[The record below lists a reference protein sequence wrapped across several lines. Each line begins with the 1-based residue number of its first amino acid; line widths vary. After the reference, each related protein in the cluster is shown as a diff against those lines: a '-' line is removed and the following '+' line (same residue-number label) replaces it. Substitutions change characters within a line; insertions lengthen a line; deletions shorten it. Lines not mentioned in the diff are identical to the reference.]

1 MVAGGRA
8 LQAIR
13 AGKDVPTR
21 PVKLGQKDVDKV
33 MVADGRALLAIRAGK
48 DVRTRPV
55 NKQHVQ
61 RICYVSTAV

>member
-1 MVAGGRA
+1 MVVGGRA

-21 PVKLGQKDVDKV
+21 PVTLGQKDKV

-55 NKQHVQ
+55 KNKQHVQ
-61 RICYVSTAV
+61 MLATDSIDPE